1 MIILSCG
8 NGNSID
14 TLYKHRQDLLDEFQ
28 NKSIITRGENFIA
41 LSYHNNEYVNTF
53 YFQKLQDSFIMTNDT
68 LEFPANQIPA
78 FININNGDSVSL
90 KIAVTNE
97 LNRLTTLIN
106 LYKIKSIRSKYGY
119 VDVKLYLEDYN
130 ALLYVL
136 NIDSVKNVYWKNYI
150 LSGKQ
155 LDRNWY
161 YVKDQTG
168 K

>member
-1 MIILSCG
+1 MRNNSPSQHFPKGKAIKTLQLIRMKNNYFALFMLISMIILSCG

-97 LNRLTTLIN
+97 LNR
-106 LYKIKSIRSKYGY
+106 
-119 VDVKLYLEDYN
+119 
-130 ALLYVL
+130 
-136 NIDSVKNVYWKNYI
+136 
-150 LSGKQ
+150 
-155 LDRNWY
+155 
-161 YVKDQTG
+161 
-168 K
+168 